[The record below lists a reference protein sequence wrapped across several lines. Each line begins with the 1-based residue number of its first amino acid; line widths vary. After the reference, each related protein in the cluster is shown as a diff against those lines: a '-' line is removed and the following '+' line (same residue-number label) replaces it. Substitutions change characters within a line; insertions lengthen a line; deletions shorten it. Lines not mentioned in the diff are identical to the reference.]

1 MKSRLWALAA
11 SAALL
16 AILALPAQAQK
27 SQSADYVVAVV
38 NSEPI
43 TNSEVTAAVRRVS
56 EQLKASGQQLPGL
69 EEMRSGVLERLISDR
84 AQLQLAAENGIRV
97 DDAAVD
103 LAEQNLARQGQVDLE
118 TLHQRMAK
126 DGMDVA
132 ALRTQLRDQLTL
144 TKLRERDVESRVRI
158 SDQDVD
164 RALAEQRVA
173 NSDPLSQEINL
184 AQLLV
189 AVPERADATQ
199 IAQLQAKAQGLL
211 ERIRAGEDFA
221 DLVKQASDA
230 DRSKGGEFGLRRA
243 DRYPTAFVQATQNVA
258 VGAVSDVLRSGA
270 GFHIL
275 KVLDRRAPST
285 LVKSV
290 LQTHARHILLRTG
303 PELSAFAASAKLG
316 EVRQR
321 ILSGKT
327 DFAAAARELSQD
339 GSAAQGGDLGWASPG
354 MFVPEFEEV
363 MNRLKDGEISQ
374 PTVSRFGVHLIQ
386 LTERRRTELSPRE
399 VRDLVRN
406 QLREAKLDEAY
417 VAWTRDVRERAYV
430 ELREP
435 PQYAHETYRA

>member
-386 LTERRRTELSPRE
+386 LTERRRTELSPRK

-435 PQYAHETYRA
+435 PQ

>member
-84 AQLQLAAENGIRV
+84 AQLQLASENGIRV

-435 PQYAHETYRA
+435 PQ

>member
-11 SAALL
+11 SAALI
-16 AILALPAQAQK
+16 AVLALPVQAQK

-43 TNSEVTAAVRRVS
+43 TNSEVRAAVRRVS
-56 EQLKASGQQLPGL
+56 EQLKANGQQLPAA

-164 RALAEQRVA
+164 RALAEQQAA
-173 NSDPLSQEINL
+173 NTDPLAQEINL

-189 AVPERADATQ
+189 AVPEKADATQ
-199 IAQLQAKAQGLL
+199 IAQLQAKAQGFL
-211 ERIRAGEDFA
+211 ERIRAGEDFVG
-221 DLVKQASDA
+221 LVKQASDA

-243 DRYPTAFVQATQNVA
+243 DRYPTTFVQATQNVA
-258 VGAVSDVLRSGA
+258 VGAVSELLRSGA

-275 KVLDRRAPST
+275 KVLDRRAPSS

-290 LQTHARHILLRTG
+290 MQTHARHILLRTG
-303 PELSAFAASAKLG
+303 PDLSAFAASAKLG

-363 MNRLKDGEISQ
+363 MNRLKEGEISQ

-399 VRDLVRN
+399 VRELVRN

-417 VAWTRDVRERAYV
+417 AAWTRDVRERAYV

-435 PQYAHETYRA
+435 PQ